1 MTYKAKRFP
10 RNGKIIG
17 VKKAF
22 HDFKLSNLLIG
33 NIKLSGLKMKNLGIR
48 LTDLQL

>member
-22 HDFKLSNLLIG
+22 HYCKLSNLLIG
-33 NIKLSGLKMKNLGIR
+33 NIKFRGLQMENLGIR
-48 LTDLQL
+48 FTDLQL